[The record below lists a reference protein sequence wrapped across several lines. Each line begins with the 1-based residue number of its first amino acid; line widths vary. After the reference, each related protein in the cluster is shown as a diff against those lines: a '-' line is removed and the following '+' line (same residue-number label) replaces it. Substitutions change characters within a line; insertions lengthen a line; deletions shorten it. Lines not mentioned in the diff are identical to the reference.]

1 MPKPLP
7 PTGLLTDL
15 LHDAVGAGV
24 GSCPCFSW
32 LVRALGDGAVQSAW
46 HIVIDRESVAAGAGR
61 GGVWDSGRMAGSDS
75 SAVRFGGAALAAG
88 RYWWSV
94 RLWTGGDQPGPWA
107 EPVAFRVDPS
117 AFARPEPPVLQREQ
131 AVHLEALADG
141 TWLADFVRAAFA
153 TPVLHLPGAGHVTV
167 HAGERRSSGRIDRQ
181 PPGTIRYRSVALDLP
196 ASGPVTVAMPPD
208 KRNTTAPGV
217 LVPAGMPEVAPFR
230 WLEIEGLAAEPA
242 GGAVMRDVLRVPLD
256 RGAAAFRCDDAALE
270 AVWRL
275 CADTV
280 DATTFLGVFVD
291 GDRER
296 IAYEGDAFINQLSH
310 HALDRCPAT
319 TRATID
325 HLLRFPTWPTE
336 WQLHVPLMAEEDWWW
351 TGDATALARWRDDL
365 AVRTLSELTGDD
377 GLISTHGTVTPD
389 LLRRLRLDKLADLV
403 DWPPG
408 SFTAGGTGE
417 RDGHD
422 MPPVNTVVNAFH
434 AAACRAMARIDA
446 VLGRAADAAV
456 WNARAERTTAAINHL
471 LWDEAA
477 GTYRDGVGSVHA
489 AQHSTLFPLAFGL
502 VPPERTDRALAH
514 VVARGMACSVYAAQ
528 HLLDGLYRHARA
540 DAALDLM
547 TARHDRGWLR
557 MLEAGSTMTLEAWD
571 WRYKNNLDWN
581 HAWASAPLNVCAR
594 WILGVQPSVAGAA
607 MVGVHPQPGR
617 LRWAEGRVPTMRGP
631 VDVALRQKPGV
642 VCELECTLPANVHGE
657 LSLPWSGG
665 AVQVWLDG
673 EPRAAA
679 CVDGRITI
687 GRVGPGRHHALA
699 RAS

>member
-1 MPKPLP
+1 MTTPLP

-15 LHDAVGAGV
+15 LHDAVDAGV
-24 GSCPCFSW
+24 RPAPCFSW

-46 HIVIDRESVAAGAGR
+46 HIVVDRDRTAAGSGR
-61 GGVWDSGRMAGSDS
+61 GGVWDSGRVAGSDS
-75 SAVRFGGAALAAG
+75 CAVPFAGTPLAAG
-88 RYWWSV
+88 TYWWSV
-94 RLWTGGDQPGPWA
+94 RVWTGGEQPGPWA
-107 EPVAFRVDPS
+107 ASAAFRVDPA

-131 AVHLEALADG
+131 AVHLEALPDG
-141 TWLADFVRAAFA
+141 VWLADFARAAFA
-153 TPVLHLPGAGHVTV
+153 TPVLHLPGAARVTV
-167 HAGERRSSGRIDRQ
+167 HAGERRSQGRLDRN
-181 PPGTIRYRSVALDLP
+181 PPGTIRCRSVALDLP
-196 ASGPVTVAMPPD
+196 AGSGAVTVGLPPD
-208 KRNTTAPGV
+208 KRNTTPPGV

-230 WLEIEGLAAEPA
+230 WLELEGLAAEPA
-242 GGAVMRDVLRVPLD
+242 GGVVMRDVLRVPLD
-256 RGAAAFRCDDAALE
+256 RGAAAFRCDDVALE

-296 IAYEGDAFINQLSH
+296 IAYEGDAYINQLSH

-336 WQLHVPLMAEEDWWW
+336 WQLHLPLMAEEDWWW
-351 TGDATALARWRDDL
+351 TGDAGALARWRDDL
-365 AVRTLSELTGDD
+365 AVRTLAELTGAD
-377 GLISTHGTVTPD
+377 GLISTHGTVTPE
-389 LLRRLRLDKLADLV
+389 LLRRLRLGKLADLV

-417 RDGHD
+417 RDNHD

-434 AAACRAMARIDA
+434 VASCRAMARIDA
-446 VLGRAADAAV
+446 TLGRAADAAA
-456 WNARAERTTAAINHL
+456 WNARAERTAAAINQQ

-477 GTYRDGVGSVHA
+477 GAYRDGVGSAHA

-502 VPPERTDRALAH
+502 VPAERTERALAH
-514 VVARGMACSVYAAQ
+514 VVRRGMACSVYAAQ
-528 HLLDGLYRHARA
+528 HLLDALYRHGRA

-594 WILGVQPSVAGAA
+594 WILGVQPLAAGAA
-607 MVGVHPQPGR
+607 VVGVHPQPGR
-617 LRWAEGRVPTMRGP
+617 LRRAEGRVPSMRGA
-631 VDVALRQKPGV
+631 VDVALRQQPDS
-642 VCELECTLPANVHGE
+642 CELECTLPANMHGE
-657 LSLPWSGG
+657 LSLPWRSG
-665 AVQVWLDG
+665 AAQVWLDG
-673 EPRAAA
+673 VRIDAV
-679 CVDGRITI
+679 CRDGRIAL
-687 GRVGPGRHHALA
+687 GRVAPGRHHALV
-699 RAS
+699 RAG